1 MTFDEMRVNKQ
12 SDVTTTVSLG
22 AGMICYIV
30 FIFNTSILLLV
41 ICAQVDGPGRWYF
54 SYGPE
59 MPAVGV
65 RVGVVRKK
73 TTKNRHSTL
82 TNSLK

>member
-54 SYGPE
+54 AYGPE

-65 RVGVVRKK
+65 RVGVVRRG